1 MARVRQFAKDM
12 GMSYNQAKNLVNKG
26 RKLKDGGSSV
36 LESTMNK
43 VKPVMASNGKSLSK
57 AELEKRG
64 LSKKELERQKKVKGQ
79 GQSSSDFIGRLTR
92 VRTGSGANPI
102 LDKEFMLTGKDGD
115 PIVKKSP
122 DSLTN
127 RKKKLM
133 DKVKSLESEANRVK
147 NIMKKAMGGAFP
159 DLSGDGKV
167 TQKDILMGRGVI
179 DKPEK
184 KAKKGAMI
192 KMRDGGQFR
201 GCGAQVKGKKFKGI
215 F

>member
-1 MARVRQFAKDM
+1 MARVRQFANDM

>member
-1 MARVRQFAKDM
+1 MARISQFAKDM

>member
-1 MARVRQFAKDM
+1 MARVRQFANDM

-64 LSKKELERQKKVKGQ
+64 LSKAELERQKKVKGQ
-79 GQSSSDFIGRLTR
+79 GQSSSEFLGRLTR

-159 DLSGDGKV
+159 DLSGDGKI

-201 GCGAQVKGKKFKGI
+201 GCGAQIKGKKFKGI